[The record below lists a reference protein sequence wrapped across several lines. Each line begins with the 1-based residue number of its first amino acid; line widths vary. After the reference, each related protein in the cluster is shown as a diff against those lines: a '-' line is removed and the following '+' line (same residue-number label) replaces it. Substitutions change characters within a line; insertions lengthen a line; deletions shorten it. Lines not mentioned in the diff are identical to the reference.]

1 MPGAP
6 PNGAGCC
13 FAVVQL
19 APRFCLVAAT
29 WCFVDAVGLPISESL
44 FNKVKKMAKS
54 SLICTALLFAAAAPA
69 HAVGDAAAGAGKI
82 FQCQGCHG
90 IPGARTAFPELYSV
104 PRLGGQHP
112 AYIVQAL
119 QGYKRG
125 DRSHP
130 TMRAV
135 AADLSDQDMADI
147 AAYYGAAAK

>member
-1 MPGAP
+1 MLL
-6 PNGAGCC
+6 
-13 FAVVQL
+13 F
-19 APRFCLVAAT
+19 
-29 WCFVDAVGLPISESL
+29 SESL
-44 FNKVKKMAKS
+44 FNKVRKMAKS
-54 SLICTALLFAAAAPA
+54 SLISAALLFAAAATA
-69 HAVGDAAAGAGKI
+69 HAAGDSAAGARKI

-90 IPGARTAFPELYSV
+90 IPGVRTAFPELYSV

-119 QGYKRG
+119 QGYKKG